1 MVAKVPPCV
10 PPLLGAAGLL
20 RPAFDF
26 FLLKFVL
33 MWLPELLITETPAL
47 LFLVPMLPVIAV
59 EATPWFALIA
69 VLNFCDVCWNY
80 FFICI
85 DWLLFWGALT
95 PFLRAGMLVWFLF
108 VPLATEPG

>member
-47 LFLVPMLPVIAV
+47 LFLVPMLAVIAV

-69 VLNFCDVCWNY
+69 VLNFCDVC
-80 FFICI
+80 
-85 DWLLFWGALT
+85 
-95 PFLRAGMLVWFLF
+95 
-108 VPLATEPG
+108 